1 MSKFTAAI
9 DRAKGIAR
17 QTGKGVAAYGRDAY
31 NSVTE
36 PVPVRQQKPKPVRS
50 GKLPRWQKVAQELG
64 DIAQHNLAEGTGR
77 KRNRNDR
84 RDFDFGVAGA
94 DNFGSMSGSDPWG
107 LGFGG
112 RPKNPAI
119 RRHHQKRS
127 GGKTITIKIER

>member
-17 QTGKGVAAYGRDAY
+17 QTGKGMVAYGRDAY
-31 NSVTE
+31 NYVTE
-36 PVPVRQQKPKPVRS
+36 PVPVNPPKKKRT
-50 GKLPRWQKVAQELG
+50 GKVPRWERFASGLS
-64 DIAQHNLAEGTGR
+64 DIAQHNLSEGTGR

-112 RPKNPAI
+112 GPRNPAI
-119 RRHHQKRS
+119 RHKKKRS
-127 GGKTITIKIER
+127 GGKSITIKIER